1 MKGNNMLEINEIITT
16 AFDVVRQDGS
26 VMRSFTDRDEASAF
40 VEGYTAAMADN
51 QPDPGD
57 GEVFEDSEPL
67 ADYEVAID

>member
-1 MKGNNMLEINEIITT
+1 MLEINEIITT
-16 AFDVVRQDGS
+16 AYDVVRQDGS

-51 QPDPGD
+51 QPDPVD
-57 GEVFEDSEPL
+57 DEVFEDSEPL